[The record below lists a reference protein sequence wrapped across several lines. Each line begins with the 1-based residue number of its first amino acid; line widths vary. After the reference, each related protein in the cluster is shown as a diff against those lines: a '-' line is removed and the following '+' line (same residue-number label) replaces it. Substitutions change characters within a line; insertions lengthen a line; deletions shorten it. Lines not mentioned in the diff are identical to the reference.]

1 MTMKAVL
8 MTTVGGPDVLDLHE
22 VNKPE
27 IKKDTEILVRLRAA
41 GVNPV
46 DTKLRAR
53 GTYYPDRLPC
63 ILGCDGAGVVEAVG
77 RSVTRFKTG
86 DAVYFCNGGIG
97 AHPGTYAEYAT
108 VDERFAAPKPESLD
122 FVHAAAAP
130 LVVITAWE
138 SLFARANVEPGEQIL
153 IHAGAGGVGHVA
165 LQIAR
170 AHGARVAT
178 TVSTPEKANFAQ
190 DLGAERTILYKKE
203 NFVAATLEWTHGHGV
218 DMALDTIGGD
228 VFVNTISAVKLYGD
242 LVTLLEPPS
251 QCEWKTARIRNLR
264 IGFELMLTPMY
275 RQLIAAQQRQ
285 AEILTRCADLFDAG
299 KLSVHVHST
308 YALREAALAHRAL
321 MQDPIKGKL
330 VLTMD

>member
-8 MTTVGGPDVLDLHE
+8 MTTVGGPEVLDLHE
-22 VNKPE
+22 VNKPD

-77 RSVTRFKTG
+77 RGVTRFKTG

-108 VDERFAAPKPESLD
+108 VDERFAARKPESLD

-138 SLFARANVEPGEQIL
+138 SLLARAHLNAGDHVL
-153 IHAGAGGVGHVA
+153 IHGGAGGVGHVA
-165 LQIAR
+165 IQIAR
-170 AHGARVAT
+170 VHGARVVT
-178 TVSTPEKANFAQ
+178 TVGSPEKANFAQ
-190 DLGAERTILYKKE
+190 ELGAERTILYKKE
-203 NFVAATLEWTHGHGV
+203 NFVAAALEWTHGNGV
-218 DMALDTIGGD
+218 DVALDTVGGD
-228 VFVNTISAVKLYGD
+228 TFVNTISAVKMYGD
-242 LVTLLEPPS
+242 LVTLLEPPAP
-251 QCEWKTARIRNLR
+251 CDWKTARIRNLR

-275 RQLIAAQQRQ
+275 RQLVEAQQRQ
-285 AEILTRCADLFDAG
+285 ADILTRCADLFDAG
-299 KLSVHVHST
+299 KLRVHVHST
-308 YALREAALAHRAL
+308 YPLREAAIAHRAL
-321 MQDPIKGKL
+321 MQDAIKGKL
-330 VLTMD
+330 VLSMD